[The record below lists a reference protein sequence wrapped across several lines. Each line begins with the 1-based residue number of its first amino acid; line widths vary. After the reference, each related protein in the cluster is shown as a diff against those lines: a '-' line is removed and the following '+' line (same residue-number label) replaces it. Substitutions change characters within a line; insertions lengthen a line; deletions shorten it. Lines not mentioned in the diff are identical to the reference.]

1 MSAKAP
7 GSKLL
12 PGVLLAIIALIPGF
26 MLGLWLGS
34 FQVSTADGLAGGAIV
49 FMWGVLGAVFLLI
62 ASIVVS
68 IKITRRMLWQIVAV
82 AGPIAL
88 VVLLALTW
96 RFIQQREK
104 ERLDQEHER
113 DRMRI
118 PTASAE
124 PVSLQVHY
132 NGSIQVEVEV
142 MGLGM
147 ARPDMR
153 SSVLHF
159 LTGPDDE
166 RPVDSVVFAQGTG
179 MFAIVEAPPWLLPA
193 HMKLDYDILL
203 LRVLALSRTAVEVE
217 VNAPL
222 RMSKWVPRDQVDVL
236 LWPEFLL
243 AVHSIEPIGTDDL
256 VVRVKPLDHASEV
269 AVRED
274 AILRPLLV
282 RGQWIK
288 VSAEQLDHDQGVT
301 GWLRW
306 TDGDR
311 LLISYALLS

>member
-1 MSAKAP
+1 
-7 GSKLL
+7 
-12 PGVLLAIIALIPGF
+12 
-26 MLGLWLGS
+26 
-34 FQVSTADGLAGGAIV
+34 
-49 FMWGVLGAVFLLI
+49 
-62 ASIVVS
+62 
-68 IKITRRMLWQIVAV
+68 
-82 AGPIAL
+82 
-88 VVLLALTW
+88 
-96 RFIQQREK
+96 
-104 ERLDQEHER
+104 
-113 DRMRI
+113 
-118 PTASAE
+118 
-124 PVSLQVHY
+124 
-132 NGSIQVEVEV
+132 
-142 MGLGM
+142 
-147 ARPDMR
+147 
-153 SSVLHF
+153 
-159 LTGPDDE
+159 
-166 RPVDSVVFAQGTG
+166 